1 MPCRFFDALPG
12 WGSEP
17 LQDLPKNTPTKSFAD
32 GKRPENTKKQRRP
45 FPHGTLEISARR
57 NQRAQ
62 VVRSL
67 RELLAAEGRS
77 GECRVQ
83 VERLQEQPKG
93 KRHGPPLLAFLLGGT
108 HHGVAQSFEKHPNLV
123 LCGCWRDSCWDW
135 LKVERE
141 AKGTLPMKGVLI

>member
-17 LQDLPKNTPTKSFAD
+17 LQDLPKNTPTKSFA
-32 GKRPENTKKQRRP
+32 GKHQETTAT
-45 FPHGTLEISARR
+45 FPPWNAR

-67 RELLAAEGRS
+67 RELLAAEGRA

-93 KRHGPPLLAFLLGGT
+93 KRHGPPFWHFCWGERTMGW
-108 HHGVAQSFEKHPNLV
+108 PNLLRSTQIWCCV
-123 LCGCWRDSCWDW
+123 VFGGILVGI
-135 LKVERE
+135 
-141 AKGTLPMKGVLI
+141 G